1 MSVTIKRVMVIAL
14 LFAFI
19 VIALC
24 GLECKTILSVSLSL
38 SLNALSL
45 HNCPQS
51 LFISHAYMTNC
62 VYQNKSSVTL

>member
-14 LFAFI
+14 LFAII

-38 SLNALSL
+38 SLSLNALSL

-51 LFISHAYMTNC
+51 LFISHTYMSNC
-62 VYQNKSSVTL
+62 VYQTRVQ